1 MTVGFH
7 EAFGLL
13 KGVASL
19 LVSPKNENPF
29 LEWDVEGSG
38 SGERGPFESIPNA
51 DHCSAKE
58 IMQTSNRY
66 TGGPPDFLGIVSV
79 LRLHPLLLD
88 TTSCGIKATQLLL
101 SEPSAPEGLLNQL
114 ADALHGDPFIGDP
127 RTEIVNVMMGH
138 VRCVRTNLTQG
149 SGQMKDF
156 GCSRGEFAKKDTIGY
171 LWHIRAEGTADRLVC
186 RLDEKRP
193 YADGLKFRLP
203 LKEPLFAK
211 GITSRL
217 RVWNGFADRVPMGI
231 NPLGVAPRK
240 GSFLLIEK

>member
-1 MTVGFH
+1 
-7 EAFGLL
+7 
-13 KGVASL
+13 
-19 LVSPKNENPF
+19 
-29 LEWDVEGSG
+29 
-38 SGERGPFESIPNA
+38 
-51 DHCSAKE
+51 
-58 IMQTSNRY
+58 
-66 TGGPPDFLGIVSV
+66 
-79 LRLHPLLLD
+79 
-88 TTSCGIKATQLLL
+88 
-101 SEPSAPEGLLNQL
+101 
-114 ADALHGDPFIGDP
+114 
-127 RTEIVNVMMGH
+127 MMGH

-171 LWHIRAEGTADRLVC
+171 LWHIRAEVTADRLVS

>member
-38 SGERGPFESIPNA
+38 SRERGPFESIPNA

-79 LRLHPLLLD
+79 LRHHPLLLD

-101 SEPSAPEGLLNQL
+101 SEPSALEGLLNQL

-127 RTEIVNVMMGH
+127 RLKIVNVMMGH
-138 VRCVRTNLTQG
+138 VRCVHTNPTQG
-149 SGQMKDF
+149 PG
-156 GCSRGEFAKKDTIGY
+156 
-171 LWHIRAEGTADRLVC
+171 
-186 RLDEKRP
+186 
-193 YADGLKFRLP
+193 
-203 LKEPLFAK
+203 
-211 GITSRL
+211 
-217 RVWNGFADRVPMGI
+217 
-231 NPLGVAPRK
+231 
-240 GSFLLIEK
+240 